1 MKVTNKYNLPQTI
14 VNVLNRP
21 TYTKG
26 KAHLSVTEA
35 LSSPRIV
42 QLRKRHWDELEE
54 DVADKVWAIFGTAIH
69 SVLEQG
75 KENHHLGL
83 QDYGR
88 VGCDE

>member
-42 QLRKRHWDELEE
+42 Q
-54 DVADKVWAIFGTAIH
+54 
-69 SVLEQG
+69 
-75 KENHHLGL
+75 
-83 QDYGR
+83 
-88 VGCDE
+88 